1 MARRVTSL
9 FGRNTKLMILLF
21 VAVIFFNQYY
31 AYASSSL
38 ALREGMDD
46 GASKGKSVG
55 DAKIIYF
62 SMEGCGHCKK
72 FNQVWDDFTKET
84 KSKGSKCPIKTEEIK
99 SDNTSEINKYKVSA
113 YPTVM
118 LVKDGQQIVFKGER
132 TVDALKAFCHEHASR
147 GSLD

>member
-21 VAVIFFNQYY
+21 IAVIFFNQYY

-46 GASKGKSVG
+46 GASEGKSAG

-62 SMEGCGHCKK
+62 SMGKKCPHCVN
-72 FNQVWDDFTKET
+72 FDPVWDDFT
-84 KSKGSKCPIKTEEIK
+84 KGSKCPIKTEKIMSDNASEIK
-99 SDNTSEINKYKVSA
+99 KYKVSG

-118 LVKDGQQIVFKGER
+118 FVKGGQQIVFKGER
-132 TVDALKAFCHEHASR
+132 TVDALNAFCAEHA
-147 GSLD
+147 G